1 MVPLF
6 IPGAP
11 GGPELLLILVML
23 VFYVAI
29 PIVVI
34 VAIFNFLDG
43 KRGYEQRIE
52 QLEAHVEQLENERR

>member
-6 IPGAP
+6 IPGVP
-11 GGPELLLILVML
+11 GGPELLVILVML
-23 VFYVAI
+23 LFYIAI
-29 PIVVI
+29 PIIII

-52 QLEAHVEQLENERR
+52 ALEQRVEQLENERR